1 MKKCCTSSKLQKMRN
16 VFGTFSKYF
25 FWKSDD
31 DLKQKILKSSI
42 FADLKK
48 YFEKVPNILNSNFIF
63 LTYTAFL

>member
-1 MKKCCTSSKLQKMRN
+1 MFLEHFQN
-16 VFGTFSKYF
+16 IF

-31 DLKQKILKSSI
+31 DLKQNILKSSI